1 MVLSLLLS
9 TFLTVFIAELGYKTQ
24 LATLTISGTS
34 NKPLAVFLGSSSALV
49 FASLLGALTGGSIST
64 FLPEV
69 VLKSIA
75 SITFFIIGIRL
86 FINSFTIEKEEK
98 EEKENNIEKSFF
110 SIFITTFTTI
120 FIAELGD
127 KTQIATLM
135 LSAESGKPIIVF
147 LGSSL
152 ALISSSIVGV
162 LIGKWVSKKIS
173 PSKFALSTGTLMT
186 VSYTHLTLP
195 TTPYV

>member
-1 MVLSLLLS
+1 M
-9 TFLTVFIAELGYKTQ
+9 
-24 LATLTISGTS
+24 
-34 NKPLAVFLGSSSALV
+34 
-49 FASLLGALTGGSIST
+49 
-64 FLPEV
+64 
-69 VLKSIA
+69 
-75 SITFFIIGIRL
+75 
-86 FINSFTIEKEEK
+86 NSKLEK
-98 EEKENNIEKSFF
+98 KENNLEKSFV

-162 LIGKWVSKKIS
+162 LIGKWLSKKIS
-173 PSKFALSTGTLMT
+173 PRKNSLFTGILMVIISIFLAYDT
-186 VSYTHLTLP
+186 FKNYL
-195 TTPYV
+195 